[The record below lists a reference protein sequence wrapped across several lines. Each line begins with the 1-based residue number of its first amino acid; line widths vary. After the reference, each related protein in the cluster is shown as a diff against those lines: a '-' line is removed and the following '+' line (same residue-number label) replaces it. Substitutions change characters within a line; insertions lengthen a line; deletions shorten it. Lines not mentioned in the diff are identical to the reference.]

1 MNITPIQWMLI
12 VIAALGAIS
21 GGSAQMTDLFG
32 AVISKDIASAASF
45 LSSIISAILM
55 PLTGQSAQIKAV
67 AAMPGVE
74 KVEVNA
80 KANPTLATLAI
91 DPHVDKI
98 APIPAALIEVTKT
111 AQGI

>member
-32 AVISKDIASAASF
+32 QTVAKDIASAASF

-55 PLTGQSAQIKAV
+55 PLTGQSAQIKSV
-67 AAMPGVE
+67 LAMPGVD
-74 KVEVNA
+74 KIDVNA
-80 KANPTLATLAI
+80 QANPTLASIAI
-91 DPHVDKI
+91 DRTVDKI
-98 APIPAALIEVTKT
+98 APTPAALIEVTKT